1 MTDENAC
8 HQQKQRC
15 AGGISSCRRCGNERP
30 NEKQLEDCLELL
42 LGDSDTGII
51 LISQDVYE
59 MGKDIIA
66 RRMRD
71 RRLPL
76 LVTIE

>member
-1 MTDENAC
+1 MKMHVISKSNDVL
-8 HQQKQRC
+8 
-15 AGGISSCRRCGNERP
+15 AGFRFARVVGTNVR

>member
-1 MTDENAC
+1 M
-8 HQQKQRC
+8 
-15 AGGISSCRRCGNERP
+15 
-30 NEKQLEDCLELL
+30 L

>member
-1 MTDENAC
+1 MKMHVISRSNDTL
-8 HQQKQRC
+8 
-15 AGGISSCRRCGNERP
+15 AGFRLGGVVGTNVR
-30 NEKQLEDCLELL
+30 NEKQLEACLDLL

-51 LISQDVYE
+51 LISQDIYE
-59 MGKDIIA
+59 MGRDIIA
-66 RRMRD
+66 RKMRD

>member
-1 MTDENAC
+1 MKMHVISKSNDVL
-8 HQQKQRC
+8 
-15 AGGISSCRRCGNERP
+15 AGFRLAGVVGTTVR

>member
-1 MTDENAC
+1 MKMHVISKSNDVL
-8 HQQKQRC
+8 
-15 AGGISSCRRCGNERP
+15 AGIRLSGVVGTNVR